1 MIQDSLL
8 PDIKTAGEEKDHP
21 RLDSFASALGADLD
35 TARQLLDGAEEIIFQ
50 PGTTI
55 ARQFFQTDYFY
66 LLLNGEISFS
76 VTIYDGGGSV
86 KLGSTSESWTPIGT
100 SAFRSPGRYTTT
112 VRPLKT
118 TTLLRWRHA
127 DLWQR
132 FYADPA
138 LGTRFLEFV
147 VAQSAGLLN
156 ATRAGIRTFGLES
169 AGAAADELVTSQ
181 AVPGVTVGGNRAEAE
196 SILALSPFFREFTT
210 AERASLAADARFV
223 RFRAGEILIEEDEES
238 DGLFV
243 MVRGKVRTLHHV
255 PGQTEKVIRSVGRE
269 GAVFGLCGTSRS
281 LTAPYTASA
290 TRDTIALHFPKHV
303 FGHKAATNPDFGL
316 ALAQRYLWLFGQLLL
331 YARTR
336 LLSDGAE
343 NEVLAIQSLIDQKAT
358 EIPVRSEIYRI
369 PVLLR
374 HPFTRPDAFDRLY
387 RLKTSGRPLERSL
400 AGLQIET
407 LRDMEREVR
416 FTEKL
421 SYIYETIAG
430 APHEAT
436 RAELL
441 ETSAEAFQQA
451 FEEVPYVI
459 DGMENLPE
467 TPGFIAV
474 YNHLACNKQY
484 MLPNNFEFTLDSH
497 FVSAILKHAYGTPGL
512 RVVKPSDNAE
522 FWHRGYYGR
531 VLNIETP
538 PDNSDAAKER
548 FYRAVGKT
556 IAADTPVVIAPEGT
570 NDTRDNLTET
580 SPGPFHPGAFV
591 MAMRLDPEPVIVP
604 IALANFDKSIR
615 DSVFAAVVKPPIR
628 VSDYVS
634 DLSNPAELDGFLADY
649 RKDFRRYVEEAE
661 ALASDARRNS
671 SAPARALSNLARL
684 NKLETE
690 FSDDV
695 FELEQRV
702 AAVTVIA
709 DPIVFFGSSSFRLW
723 ERLSDDLDIPDALN
737 LGFGGSTLE
746 ACTYYFERLVLPH
759 TPKAIFLYA
768 GDNDIGNGSDAETV
782 LRHFETLMAK
792 IDQHLPGIP
801 VFPLSIKPSPFR
813 IEHLATITEA
823 NKGMARIAAQ
833 RPNTRFI
840 DISDIM
846 LKPDGTPDTSLFK
859 DDMLHMNDAGYA
871 RWAIAMAP
879 AAHTLRLAEASRRR
893 QVPV

>member
-1 MIQDSLL
+1 MIQDSL
-8 PDIKTAGEEKDHP
+8 PPKTKIAEEKKDNP
-21 RLDSFASALGADLD
+21 RLESFAAALGADLD
-35 TARQLLDGAEEIIFQ
+35 TARQLLQGAEEVIFQ

-55 ARQFFQTDYFY
+55 ARQFLQTDYFY

-76 VTIYDGGGSV
+76 VTIYDGGASI
-86 KLGSTSESWTPIGT
+86 KLGTTTDAWTPIGT
-100 SAFRSPGRYTTT
+100 SAFRSPGRYATT

-147 VAQSAGLLN
+147 VAQGADLLN
-156 ATRAGIRTFGLES
+156 TTRAGIRTFGLEGG
-169 AGAAADELVTSQ
+169 AGSHRAANL
-181 AVPGVTVGGNRAEAE
+181 AVPGVTIGGNRTEAEA
-196 SILALSPFFREFTT
+196 ILSTSPFFREFTL
-210 AERASLAADARFV
+210 AERTSLAAEARFV
-223 RFRAGEILIEEDEES
+223 RFRAGEVLIEENRES

-243 MVRGKVRTLHHV
+243 LVRGKVRTLHHV
-255 PGQTEKVIRSVGRE
+255 QGQAEKVIRSVGRE
-269 GAVFGLCGTSRS
+269 GAVFGLCGSSRI

-303 FGHKAATNPDFGL
+303 FARKAETNPDFGL
-316 ALAQRYLWLFGQLLL
+316 ALAQRYLWLLGQLLL

-369 PVLLR
+369 PHLLR
-374 HPFTRPDAFDRLY
+374 QPITRHDAFDRLY
-387 RLKTSGRPLERSL
+387 RLKTAGTPLERSL
-400 AGLQIET
+400 AGLQIEI
-407 LRDMEREVR
+407 LSDMEREVR
-416 FTEKL
+416 FTDKL

-436 RAELL
+436 RARLL
-441 ETSAEAFQQA
+441 ETAAEAFQQA

-467 TPGFIAV
+467 TPGFIAI

-512 RVVKPSDNAE
+512 RVVKPSDSAE

-538 PDNSDAAKER
+538 SDNSDTAKER
-548 FYRAVGKT
+548 FYRAIGKT
-556 IAADTPVVIAPEGT
+556 IAAETPVVIAPEGT
-570 NDTRDNLTET
+570 NDTRDNLTDT

-615 DSVFAAVVKPPIR
+615 DSVFAAVIKPPIR
-628 VSDYVS
+628 VSDHVS
-634 DLSNPAELDGFLADY
+634 DLNNPAELDGFMTDY
-649 RKDFRRYVEEAE
+649 RKAFRRYVEEAE
-661 ALASDARRNS
+661 ALASDARSNN

-702 AAVTVIA
+702 AAVSVID
-709 DPIVFFGSSSFRLW
+709 DPVVFYGSSSFRLW
-723 ERLSDDLDIPDALN
+723 DRLSDDLDIPNALN

-782 LRHFETLMAK
+782 LQHFTTLLAK

-813 IEHLATITEA
+813 IEHLATIAEA
-823 NKGMARIAAQ
+823 NRGMARIAAE
-833 RPNTRFI
+833 RPNTRFV
-840 DISDIM
+840 DISGVM
-846 LKPDGTPDTSLFK
+846 LKPDGTPDASLFK
-859 DDMLHMNDAGYA
+859 DDMLHMNETGYA
-871 RWAIAMAP
+871 RWTIAMAP

>member
-1 MIQDSLL
+1 MIQDSLP
-8 PDIKTAGEEKDHP
+8 PDIETTEETKDHP
-21 RLDSFASALGADLD
+21 RLDSFAAALGADLD
-35 TARQLLDGAEEIIFQ
+35 TARRLLHGAEEVIFQ

-76 VTIYDGGGSV
+76 VTIYDGGATAR
-86 KLGSTSESWTPIGT
+86 LGTTSECWTPIGT
-100 SAFRSPGRYTTT
+100 SAFRSPGRYATT

-147 VAQSAGLLN
+147 VARSAGLLN
-156 ATRAGIRTFGLES
+156 ATRAGIRTFGLEN
-169 AGAAADELVTSQ
+169 AGAAHGAQAAQQTS
-181 AVPGVTVGGNRAEAE
+181 PGVTVGGNSAEAE
-196 SILALSPFFREFTT
+196 SILALSPFFREFTL
-210 AERASLAADARFV
+210 AERASLAAEARFV
-223 RFRAGEILIEEDEES
+223 RFRAGEILIEENEES

-243 MVRGKVRTLHHV
+243 LVRGKVRTLHHV
-255 PGQTEKVIRSVGRE
+255 PGQAEKVIRSVGRE
-269 GAVFGLCGTSRS
+269 GAVFGLCGTSRP
-281 LTAPYTASA
+281 LTAPYTAAA
-290 TRDTIALHFPKHV
+290 TRDTVALHFPKHL
-303 FGHKAATNPDFGL
+303 FAAKAETNPDFGL

-336 LLSDGAE
+336 LLSEGAE

-358 EIPVRSEIYRI
+358 EISVRSEIYRI

-374 HPFTRPDAFDRLY
+374 HPLTRPDAFDRLY

-436 RAELL
+436 RAQLL
-441 ETSAEAFQQA
+441 EISAEAFQQA

-467 TPGFIAV
+467 APGFIAI
-474 YNHLACNKQY
+474 YNHLACNKHY

-512 RVVKPSDNAE
+512 RIVKPSDNPE

-538 PDNSDAAKER
+538 SDSSEIAKER
-548 FYRAVGKT
+548 FYRAVAKT
-556 IAADTPVVIAPEGT
+556 VAAGTPVVIAPEGT

-615 DSVFAAVVKPPIR
+615 DSVFAAVIKPPIR
-628 VSDYVS
+628 VSDHVS
-634 DLSNPAELDGFLADY
+634 DLGNPAELDGFLAGY
-649 RKDFRRYVEEAE
+649 RRQFRRYVEEAE
-661 ALASDARRNS
+661 ALARDVRS
-671 SAPARALSNLARL
+671 SNHAPARALSNLARL
-684 NKLETE
+684 NSLESE

-702 AAVTVIA
+702 AAVTVID

-723 ERLSDDLDIPDALN
+723 ERLADDLDIPDALN

-782 LRHFETLMAK
+782 LQHFETLLAK

-813 IEHLATITEA
+813 VEHLATIAEV
-823 NKGMARIAAQ
+823 NRGMARIAAE

-840 DISDIM
+840 DISGIM
-846 LKPDGTPDTSLFK
+846 LRPDGTPDASLFK

-871 RWAIAMAP
+871 RWAIALAP